1 MFKSLLTAAG
11 LAFSL
16 AVLDLSAGALAA
28 EIADPAAGHRA
39 LGEAASAAGD
49 HASAIRHLSAAMVA
63 GAEGA
68 DLESL
73 IGRSFQE
80 LGNLREAKRH
90 FERALALAPDHLEA
104 RARLGSVFLGQGRI
118 EKAEEQLAALG
129 RLCPAGCAEFT
140 DLRAAVAAYRV
151 VMASGA

>member
-28 EIADPAAGHRA
+28 EAGDPAASHRA
-39 LGEAASAAGD
+39 MGEAASAAGD
-49 HASAIRHLSAAMVA
+49 HVSAIRHLSAALVA

-68 DLESL
+68 DVETL
-73 IGRSFQE
+73 IGRSFQG

-90 FERALALAPDHLEA
+90 FERAIAIAPDHLEA
-104 RARLGSVFLGQGRI
+104 RARLGSVLLGQGRI
-118 EKAEEQLAALG
+118 EKAEAQLAELR
-129 RLCPAGCAEFT
+129 RLCPAGCIEFT
-140 DLRAAVAAYRV
+140 ELRAAVAAYRV
-151 VMASGA
+151 VLASGV